1 MQLYF
6 LIPLLALL
14 SALTPLAVDMYLPAM
29 PSIASDFNVSIELI
43 QTTLSTYLLGFAI
56 GQLFYGPLADSYGR
70 RVVLLSGL
78 AIYFIASVGIVY
90 GDSIEQFR
98 WLRLLQA
105 IGGGAAS
112 VVVSSLLR
120 DLFSGSMFSKMM
132 SYVVL
137 SMTLAPLVAP
147 MLGAQL
153 INWFSWHSIFVTLAV
168 LTMLCF
174 IITCVGIKETLPK
187 EKRVPFNLKQVFTN
201 YGVILR
207 NKKALGLMLCGAFN
221 VSGMFA
227 FLTAS
232 PFVYIEYFNL
242 NEQVY
247 GYLFACNILG
257 MMLVTW
263 LNAKVVMRFGY
274 QQILRAGV
282 IVSLIV
288 SVIFLLVNFNLS
300 FGLVGLVVT
309 TVAYISLISLIGS
322 NVMTGILAEFSH
334 ISGTAAALGATVRF
348 GLGAIS
354 GLVVSALHDGTPLPM
369 IIVISACGILSFL
382 SYFLLSNKNKEVI
395 VSWS

>member
-1 MQLYF
+1 MKLYF
-6 LIPLLALL
+6 LIPFLALL

-29 PSIASDFNVSIELI
+29 PSIAGDFNVPIEFI

-70 RVVLLSGL
+70 RSVLICGL
-78 AIYFIASVGIVY
+78 TIYILASMAIVY
-90 GDSIEQFR
+90 GDTIEQFR

-120 DLFSGSMFSKMM
+120 DLFSGSLFSKMM

-147 MLGAQL
+147 LIGAQL
-153 INWFSWHSIFVTLAV
+153 ITWFTWHSIFVVLAGLTLACLV
-168 LTMLCF
+168 
-174 IITCVGIKETLPK
+174 ITYFGIKETLPV
-187 EKRVPFNLKQVFTN
+187 EKRVPFNLRQIFTN
-201 YGVILR
+201 YALIIR
-207 NKKALGLMLCGAFN
+207 NKKVLGLMLCGAFN

-232 PFVYIEYFNL
+232 PFVYIEYFGID
-242 NEQVY
+242 ERIY
-247 GYLFACNILG
+247 GYLFACNIIG
-257 MMLVTW
+257 MMIVTW
-263 LNAKVVMRFGY
+263 CNAKVVMRFGY

-282 IVSLIV
+282 IISALVSILFAAIN
-288 SVIFLLVNFNLS
+288 VNLT
-300 FGLVGLVVT
+300 FGLIGLVIS

-348 GLGAIS
+348 GFGALS
-354 GLVVSALHDGTPLPM
+354 GVVVSALHDGTPQPM
-369 IIVISACGILSFL
+369 IFVISACGILSFL
-382 SYFLLSNKNKEVI
+382 SYFLLSNNRGC
-395 VSWS
+395 

>member
-1 MQLYF
+1 MMKTYF
-6 LIPLLALL
+6 LIPFLALL

-29 PSIASDFNVSIELI
+29 PNIASDFNVSIEII

-70 RVVLLSGL
+70 KPVLICGL
-78 AIYFIASVGIVY
+78 VTYLIASIGIVY
-90 GDSIEQFR
+90 GDSIEQFK

-147 MLGAQL
+147 LIGAQL
-153 INWFSWHSIFVTLAV
+153 LVWFSWPSIFVVLAI
-168 LTMLCF
+168 LTSVCLL
-174 IITCVGIKETLPK
+174 VSYLGIKETLPK
-187 EKRVPFNLKQVFTN
+187 ERRVAFNLSQVFSN
-201 YGVILR
+201 YWLILR
-207 NKKALGLMLCGAFN
+207 NRKVLGLMLCGAFN

-232 PFVYIEYFNL
+232 PFVYIEYFGIDA
-242 NEQVY
+242 QDY

-257 MMLVTW
+257 MMVVTW
-263 LNAKVVMRFGY
+263 VNAKIVMRFGY
-274 QQILRAGV
+274 QQILRAGIIISAV
-282 IVSLIV
+282 V
-288 SVIFLLVNFNLS
+288 SVLFWLVNANLT
-300 FGLVGLVVT
+300 FGLIGLVMS

-322 NVMTGILAEFSH
+322 NVMTGVLAEFPH
-334 ISGTAAALGATVRF
+334 ISGTASALAATIRF
-348 GLGAIS
+348 GFGAIS
-354 GLVVSALHDGTPLPM
+354 GLVISILHDGTPLPM
-369 IIVISACGILSFL
+369 IMVISGCGILSFL
-382 SYFLLSNKNKEVI
+382 SYFILTDRANKD
-395 VSWS
+395 S

>member
-1 MQLYF
+1 MMKTYF
-6 LIPLLALL
+6 LIPFLALL

-29 PSIASDFNVSIELI
+29 PSIAADFNVSIEVI

-70 RVVLLSGL
+70 KPVLICGL
-78 AIYFIASVGIVY
+78 VTYLIASIGIVY
-90 GDSIEQFR
+90 GDSIEQFK

-147 MLGAQL
+147 LIGAQL
-153 INWFSWHSIFVTLAV
+153 LVWFSWPSIFIALAV
-168 LTMLCF
+168 VTTICLLVSY
-174 IITCVGIKETLPK
+174 VGIKETLPK
-187 EKRVPFNLKQVFTN
+187 ERRVVFNLPQVFSN
-201 YGVILR
+201 YWLILR
-207 NKKALGLMLCGAFN
+207 NRKVLGLMLCGGFN

-232 PFVYIEYFNL
+232 PFVYIEYFGIDA
-242 NEQVY
+242 QDY

-257 MMLVTW
+257 MMVVTW
-263 LNAKVVMRFGY
+263 MNAKIVMRFGY
-274 QQILRAGV
+274 QQILRAGIIISAV
-282 IVSLIV
+282 V
-288 SVIFLLVNFNLS
+288 SVLFWLLNMNLT
-300 FGLVGLVVT
+300 FGLAGLVVS

-322 NVMTGILAEFSH
+322 NVMTGVLAEFPH
-334 ISGTAAALGATVRF
+334 ISGTASALSATIRF
-348 GLGAIS
+348 GFGAIS
-354 GLVVSALHDGTPLPM
+354 GLVISVLHDGTPLPM
-369 IIVISACGILSFL
+369 IMVISGCGILSFL
-382 SYFLLSNKNKEVI
+382 SYFILTDRTNKD
-395 VSWS
+395 S

>member
-1 MQLYF
+1 MKTYF
-6 LIPLLALL
+6 LIPFLALL

-29 PSIASDFNVSIELI
+29 PNIASDFNVSIEII

-70 RVVLLSGL
+70 KPVLICGL
-78 AIYFIASVGIVY
+78 VTYLIASIGIVY
-90 GDSIEQFR
+90 GDSIEQFK

-147 MLGAQL
+147 LIGAQL
-153 INWFSWHSIFVTLAV
+153 LVWFSWPSIFVVLAI
-168 LTMLCF
+168 LTSVCLL
-174 IITCVGIKETLPK
+174 VSYLGIKETLPK
-187 EKRVPFNLKQVFTN
+187 ERRVAFNLSQVFSN
-201 YGVILR
+201 YWLILR
-207 NKKALGLMLCGAFN
+207 NRKVLGLMLCGAFN

-232 PFVYIEYFNL
+232 PFVYIEYFGIDA
-242 NEQVY
+242 QDY

-257 MMLVTW
+257 MMVVTW
-263 LNAKVVMRFGY
+263 VNAKIVMRFGY
-274 QQILRAGV
+274 QQILRAGIIISAV
-282 IVSLIV
+282 V
-288 SVIFLLVNFNLS
+288 SVLFWLVNANLT
-300 FGLVGLVVT
+300 FGLIGLVMS

-322 NVMTGILAEFSH
+322 NVMTGVLAEFPH
-334 ISGTAAALGATVRF
+334 ISGTASALAATIRF
-348 GLGAIS
+348 GFGAIS
-354 GLVVSALHDGTPLPM
+354 GLVISILHDGTPLPM
-369 IIVISACGILSFL
+369 IMVISGCGILSFL
-382 SYFLLSNKNKEVI
+382 SYFILTDRANKD
-395 VSWS
+395 S

>member
-1 MQLYF
+1 MKTYF
-6 LIPLLALL
+6 LIPFLALL

-29 PSIASDFNVSIELI
+29 PNIAGDFNVSIEII

-70 RVVLLSGL
+70 KPVLICGL
-78 AIYFIASVGIVY
+78 ITYLIASLGIVY
-90 GDSIEQFR
+90 AGSIEQFK

-120 DLFSGSMFSKMM
+120 DLFSGSLFSKMM

-147 MLGAQL
+147 LIGAQL
-153 INWFSWHSIFVTLAV
+153 LVWFSWHSIFVALVV
-168 LTMLCF
+168 LTGLCL
-174 IITCVGIKETLPK
+174 VVSYLGIKETLPK
-187 EKRVPFNLKQVFTN
+187 ERRVTFNLPQVFSN
-201 YGVILR
+201 YWLILKNR
-207 NKKALGLMLCGAFN
+207 KVLGLMLCGGFN

-232 PFVYIEYFNL
+232 PFVYIDYFGIDAQN
-242 NEQVY
+242 Y

-257 MMLVTW
+257 MMVVTW
-263 LNAKVVMRFGY
+263 INAKIVMRFGY

-282 IVSLIV
+282 IISAII
-288 SVIFLLVNFNLS
+288 SVLFWLMNFNLT
-300 FGLVGLVVT
+300 FGLVGLVIS

-322 NVMTGILAEFSH
+322 NVMTGVLAEFPH
-334 ISGTAAALGATVRF
+334 ISGTASALSATIRF
-348 GLGAIS
+348 GFGAIS
-354 GLVVSALHDGTPLPM
+354 GLVISVFHDGTPLPM
-369 IIVISACGILSFL
+369 IAVISSCGILSFL
-382 SYFLLSNKNKEVI
+382 SYFILTDRVNKD
-395 VSWS
+395 S

>member
-1 MQLYF
+1 MMKTYF
-6 LIPLLALL
+6 LIPFLALL

-29 PSIASDFNVSIELI
+29 PSIAGDFNVSIEII

-70 RVVLLSGL
+70 KPVLICGLITYLVASL
-78 AIYFIASVGIVY
+78 AIVY
-90 GDSIEQFR
+90 ADSIEQFK

-147 MLGAQL
+147 LIGAQL
-153 INWFSWHSIFVTLAV
+153 LVWFSWHSIFAALAF
-168 LTMLCF
+168 LTCLCLL
-174 IITCVGIKETLPK
+174 ISYAGIKETLPK
-187 EKRVPFNLKQVFTN
+187 ERRVNFNLAQIFSN
-201 YGVILR
+201 YWLILR
-207 NKKALGLMLCGAFN
+207 NRKVLGLMLCGAFN

-232 PFVYIEYFNL
+232 PFVYIDYFGIDA
-242 NEQVY
+242 QYY

-257 MMLVTW
+257 MMVVTW
-263 LNAKVVMRFGY
+263 LNAKIVMRFGY
-274 QQILRAGV
+274 QQILRAGIIITAV
-282 IVSLIV
+282 V
-288 SVIFLLVNFNLS
+288 SVLFWLLNANLM
-300 FGLVGLVVT
+300 FGLVGLVVS

-322 NVMTGILAEFSH
+322 NVMTGVLAEFPH
-334 ISGTAAALGATVRF
+334 ISGTASALAATVRF
-348 GLGAIS
+348 GFGAIS
-354 GLVVSALHDGTPLPM
+354 GLVVSILHDGTPLPM
-369 IIVISACGILSFL
+369 VMVISGCGILSFL
-382 SYFLLSNKNKEVI
+382 SYFILTDRVNKG
-395 VSWS
+395 S